1 MASTALSFF
10 TSPSTPKPTLPI
22 TTKTPI
28 HRTSLTFF
36 NSVSSPSLH
45 KLTFSPLI
53 TRFSAPEAP
62 VIESEPAQIAKS
74 ANEDSLKGEG
84 VFAVVVIGS
93 RQYIVFPGRFI
104 TVQRLKGANVDD
116 KIILNKVLLVGTKTT
131 TYIGKPIVTN
141 AAVHA
146 VVEEQA
152 SLLSHCHL
160 LRRLN
165 H

>member
-1 MASTALSFF
+1 MAATALSFF
-10 TSPSTPKPTLPI
+10 TSPTTPKPTPPI

-28 HRTSLTFF
+28 PRTNLTFF
-36 NSVSSPSLH
+36 NSLPSPSPL
-45 KLTFSPLI
+45 KLTFSPLV

-62 VIESEPAQIAKS
+62 VIESEPAQIAKLG
-74 ANEDSLKGEG
+74 NEDALKGAG

-104 TVQRLKGANVDD
+104 TVQRLKGANADD
-116 KIILNKVLLVGTKTT
+116 KIILNKVLLVGSKTT

-152 SLLSHCHL
+152 SL
-160 LRRLN
+160 
-165 H
+165 